1 MNKVLLVVDDN
12 RVSRLLPSFIL
23 QPFFD
28 QVQVLECERGLD
40 AMRLL
45 ESKQVSHVLL
55 DISMPGMDGLQVARA
70 IGDIP
75 KLQGMCIIAYTAD
88 VRAMDDLSLKT
99 CGFVEVLVKPL
110 KRDDLLRVLEL
121 TR

>member
-45 ESKQVSHVLL
+45 ESKEVSHVLL
-55 DISMPGMDGLQVARA
+55 DISMPDMDGLQVARA

-88 VRAMDDLSLKT
+88 VRAVDDLNLMT
-99 CGFVEVLVKPL
+99 CGFIEVLVKPL